1 MPVRPKKWGGPC
13 AIRQQSLS
21 INLRS
26 QGRCQGPG
34 ERQICYCDRFTGAG
48 PWPDASP
55 SPPAPSPPCI
65 PPCMAHLLP
74 YPCGTWLSDRAL
86 TLQIGPPA
94 LPSSLNT
101 AAPALLLP
109 VWLCVY
115 RDWSQSWQGRCRGC
129 LQTPAR
135 ARHATKLGVRGSP
148 ALQSQR
154 RQQRCSRWLCHDSGN
169 DKALELN
176 SCHLSLFC

>member
-1 MPVRPKKWGGPC
+1 MPVHPKKWGGPC

-26 QGRCQGPG
+26 QGGCQGPG
-34 ERQICYCDRFTGAG
+34 EQQICYCDRFTGAG

-65 PPCMAHLLP
+65 PPCMARLLP

-86 TLQIGPPA
+86 TLQVGPPA

-109 VWLCVY
+109 VWLCIQRLVPVLAGTVQGLPA
-115 RDWSQSWQGRCRGC
+115 DPSQGTACH
-129 LQTPAR
+129 R
-135 ARHATKLGVRGSP
+135 AGGEREPSP
-148 ALQSQR
+148 PVTAKAAETLPMAVSRQR
-154 RQQRCSRWLCHDSGN
+154 
-169 DKALELN
+169 
-176 SCHLSLFC
+176 